1 MNSKNKQL
9 NEKQRMEAVEK
20 WANYVVEHDDWSE
33 QQKVLIDSQIE
44 NAKAVGLTK
53 EQAEYIRTG
62 KKPQTQII

>member
-44 NAKAVGLTK
+44 NARIVGLTK
-53 EQAEYIRTG
+53 EQVEYIRTG
-62 KKPQTQII
+62 KKQTKTVR